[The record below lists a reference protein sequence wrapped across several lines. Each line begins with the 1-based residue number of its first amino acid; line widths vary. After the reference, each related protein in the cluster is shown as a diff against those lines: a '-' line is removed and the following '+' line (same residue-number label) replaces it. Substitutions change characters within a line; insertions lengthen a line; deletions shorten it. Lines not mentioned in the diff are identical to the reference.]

1 MQAQFKTC
9 PKCQHQRT
17 AEETTDPG
25 VCPACGLIFAK
36 WVARSSFVPPSRKR
50 NEDDDTEEAD
60 ASLAA
65 RLVARLGYVPDKVD
79 PLSFWGRVAV
89 LVLMVL
95 WGWKLT
101 GYDYRDGE
109 IGSSLMHPVL
119 LVIHE
124 AGHII
129 FMPFGEFMTVLG
141 GSLFQLL
148 MPLIVAATLLLQNRD
163 PVGGALGLWWCGT
176 SLLDLAPYIYD
187 ASAPQLMLITGKTG
201 ADGPHDWIYLLEVFN
216 RITYGPAYGRFAW
229 QLGIVVML
237 VAIIWAA
244 LILLKQKQH
253 LASGGA
259 GMTIE

>member
-1 MQAQFKTC
+1 MTATFATC
-9 PKCQHQRT
+9 PKCRHQRAANET
-17 AEETTDPG
+17 ADLGT
-25 VCPACGLIFAK
+25 CPACGLVFAK
-36 WVARSSFVPPSRKR
+36 WMARTSFVPPSRQR
-50 NEDDDTEEAD
+50 VEDEGSDDDE
-60 ASLAA
+60 ASLAT
-65 RLVARLGYVPDKVD
+65 RLIDILTHVPEKVD
-79 PLSFWGRVAV
+79 PLSFWGRVA
-89 LVLMVL
+89 LLALMVL

-101 GYDYRDGE
+101 GYDYREGE

-148 MPLIVAATLLLQNRD
+148 MPLIVAVTLLLQNRD

-237 VAIIWAA
+237 VAIIWATS
-244 LILLKQKQH
+244 ILLQQKQR
-253 LASGGA
+253 LANGGA